1 VLEDFYRAK
10 INLVLVISMVS
21 SNLGRDS
28 VRSAIWMKHARVSF
42 SKTVKNIRMYAACTF
57 KHCVALRGG
66 FLTIF
71 QHNSEHDLTETAAS
85 STGFVRRSQFLQGPT
100 EHDEKLRPQIDTNM
114 TWLIL
119 SEHAYIEYIL
129 TCILNINETNYKSIS
144 RNNRQSF

>member
-1 VLEDFYRAK
+1 
-10 INLVLVISMVS
+10 
-21 SNLGRDS
+21 
-28 VRSAIWMKHARVSF
+28 
-42 SKTVKNIRMYAACTF
+42 MYACTF

-71 QHNSEHDLTETAAS
+71 QHNSKHDLTETAAS
-85 STGFVRRSQFLQGPT
+85 STGFVRRSHFLQGPT

-129 TCILNINETNYKSIS
+129 TCTEY
-144 RNNRQSF
+144 

>member
-1 VLEDFYRAK
+1 M
-10 INLVLVISMVS
+10 VISTVS

-42 SKTVKNIRMYAACTF
+42 SKTVKNIRMYACTF

-66 FLTIF
+66 FLTAIF

-85 STGFVRRSQFLQGPT
+85 STGFVRRSQF
-100 EHDEKLRPQIDTNM
+100 HDENEKLRPQIDTNM

-129 TCILNINETNYKSIS
+129 TCTEY
-144 RNNRQSF
+144 